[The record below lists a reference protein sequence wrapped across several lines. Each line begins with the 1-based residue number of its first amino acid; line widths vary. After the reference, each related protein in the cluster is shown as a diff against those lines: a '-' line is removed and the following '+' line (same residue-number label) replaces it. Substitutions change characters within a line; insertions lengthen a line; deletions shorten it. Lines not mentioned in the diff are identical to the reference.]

1 MKYRKF
7 QYQASRKLQPKKM
20 NSDNLQASNT
30 KAVAYAMGIDYTM
43 VKTKVT
49 WYYLFSFAYKTTIG
63 MKMYTRSYD
72 LSVKTM
78 HLTFTS
84 LIPICLTLINPLI
97 T

>member
-1 MKYRKF
+1 
-7 QYQASRKLQPKKM
+7 M

-30 KAVAYAMGIDYTM
+30 TVVRYAMGIDHTM
-43 VKTKVT
+43 VKAKVT

-78 HLTFTS
+78 HLSFTPS
-84 LIPICLTLINPLI
+84 YPYA
-97 T
+97 